1 MIDPEQE
8 ELSPTRIFLKS
19 ESKGQMQKAQ
29 KLIALLFAD
38 DTQETYAPIIPM
50 GKIGLKSTRVSAITV
65 NSALHSK

>member
-1 MIDPEQE
+1 
-8 ELSPTRIFLKS
+8 
-19 ESKGQMQKAQ
+19 MQKAQ

-50 GKIGLKSTRVSAITV
+50 GKIGLKYTRVKVVLSRSSRNGAITV